1 MLAWCLLRGYL
12 TPTALPI
19 IRAITLSATLFIA
32 LFYRF
37 FVNFNRF
44 VDSRGDFS
52 WPLSI
57 SGAKNWTNYVFS
69 VMVSNRP
76 FALVIEQD
84 FIRKLLW
91 LK

>member
-12 TPTALPI
+12 TPIALPI

-44 VDSRGDFS
+44 IDSRGDFS

-57 SGAKNWTNYVFS
+57 SGAKKLDKLRIFS
-69 VMVSNRP
+69 DG
-76 FALVIEQD
+76 E
-84 FIRKLLW
+84 
-91 LK
+91 